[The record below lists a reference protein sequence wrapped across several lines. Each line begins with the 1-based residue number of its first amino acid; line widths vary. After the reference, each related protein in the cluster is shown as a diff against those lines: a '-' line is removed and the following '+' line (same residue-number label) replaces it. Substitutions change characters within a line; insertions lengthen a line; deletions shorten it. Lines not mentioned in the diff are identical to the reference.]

1 MSDKPTWSAERP
13 VTVVPSIGKERVPT
27 AGPGYLPTMAG
38 RADLAAPGTG
48 ALRDGARGLGG
59 AGTLIRLGWH
69 PFPLTPA
76 LSLREKGNH
85 RLTSW
90 NPTIPVVEWLTVH
103 GQGELPEGSHEYGGT
118 GGRMSIG
125 KSGGGPPHSRTLR
138 AVGWSQ
144 AHMAAV

>member
-1 MSDKPTWSAERP
+1 MVRGAAGNGCSIHREGTCANGRSRLPANHGRP
-13 VTVVPSIGKERVPT
+13 G
-27 AGPGYLPTMAG
+27 GPCCA
-38 RADLAAPGTG
+38 
-48 ALRDGARGLGG
+48 RDGRTPGWCARFGG